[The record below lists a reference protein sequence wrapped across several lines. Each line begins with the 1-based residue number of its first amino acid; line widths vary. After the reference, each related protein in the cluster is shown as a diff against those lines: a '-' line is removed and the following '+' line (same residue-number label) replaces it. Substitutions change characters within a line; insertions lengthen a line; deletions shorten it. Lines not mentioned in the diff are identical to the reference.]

1 MRFWENRSQ
10 SDIAQHIGTC
20 QMQVSRLLGR
30 AVTHIRRV
38 LDIEPSADAL
48 MTVLPSV
55 GAKTAVNH
63 ESAVPSTVPLRR
75 GWRSWHRRRTQR
87 TTPRPATPRRA
98 RVPGTGDVAVVGG
111 GEGRVTPAGVGVVLV
126 GSSAGGAT

>member
-48 MTVLPSV
+48 MTVLPCV

-63 ESAVPSTVPLRR
+63 ESAVPSTVPFVEGGGPGIVGERKEQHPGPQHRVGR
-75 GWRSWHRRRTQR
+75 GCRA
-87 TTPRPATPRRA
+87 PATSR
-98 RVPGTGDVAVVGG
+98 
-111 GEGRVTPAGVGVVLV
+111 
-126 GSSAGGAT
+126 